1 MKIATYNVNGI
12 TSRLPRVLEWLA
24 ESQPDVACLQEL
36 KTSDATFPE
45 QAFRA
50 AGYGA
55 VWHGQKGFNGV
66 AVLAKGGAPIE
77 LRRGLPGDPDDT
89 HSRYLEAR
97 IERPEG
103 ALIVSSIY
111 LPNGN
116 PQPGPKFVYKLA
128 WFERLIQHAQ
138 ALFQNADAVV
148 LAGDYNVVPT
158 NETVDIYSAKSWL
171 NDALLQP
178 ETRDAWRRLLAQGW
192 TDAILRL
199 HPDQPMYT
207 FWDYFRNRWERNAG
221 LRIDHLLL
229 NGAATQRLANFCHM
243 RLKQALA
250 SRRPNEYAAQVQPMI
265 LTPSHSTFPSGHA
278 TEAFMAAIVLF
289 KLLQASG
296 LRPYG
301 DMQWLEQ
308 LLRLASRI
316 AVNRTIAGV
325 HFPVDSAAGAVFGL
339 TLGAYFVARCEDP
352 SPTYDAYEFD
362 GTKFPPTTGG
372 PLADGDFYWTL
383 YYNTAGGGS
392 QLAPGPYVTRTTGL
406 GMQKNDLLRWMWKK
420 ALAEWS

>member
-1 MKIATYNVNGI
+1 MVGQWAPPPTTQTPTDLLLETPENMKRWEAWCRASVIDFELMSKLGFYTPDGKKMAIRHLNLDTDPKASYQPLIMLQRPSEAQFRDYLVFMQSYADLRADRATEIMTQMSGG
-12 TSRLPRVLEWLA
+12 L
-24 ESQPDVACLQEL
+24 
-36 KTSDATFPE
+36 TF
-45 QAFRA
+45 F
-50 AGYGA
+50 
-55 VWHGQKGFNGV
+55 
-66 AVLAKGGAPIE
+66 
-77 LRRGLPGDPDDT
+77 
-89 HSRYLEAR
+89 
-97 IERPEG
+97 
-103 ALIVSSIY
+103 
-111 LPNGN
+111 
-116 PQPGPKFVYKLA
+116 
-128 WFERLIQHAQ
+128 
-138 ALFQNADAVV
+138 
-148 LAGDYNVVPT
+148 
-158 NETVDIYSAKSWL
+158 SAI
-171 NDALLQP
+171 P
-178 ETRDAWRRLLAQGW
+178 Y
-192 TDAILRL
+192 L
-199 HPDQPMYT
+199 HPARTPYT
-207 FWDYFRNRWERNAG
+207 LE
-221 LRIDHLLL
+221 LL
-229 NGAATQRLANFCHM
+229 AATQRLANFCHM

-383 YYNTAGGGS
+383 YYNTAVGGG
-392 QLAPGPYVTRTTGL
+392 QLAPGPYVTRTQGL
-406 GMQKNDLLRWMWKK
+406 GMQKNDLLNWVWKR
-420 ALAEWS
+420 ALAEWF